1 MSTFLQSYAQVK
13 PHVRLLDVGCGT
25 GDVLEYLPQVK
36 YTGVDISKVY
46 VASARRRY
54 PDRGTFLV
62 GDRESLRDI
71 ASLLGPA
78 QALPRR
84 VSRQSLAGTPTRRT
98 TGALVHIVNAKFDTI
113 LAIGVLHHLDD
124 EQVQA
129 LFRAAGSMLAA
140 GGRIATIDPVFVFSQ
155 SQIARWIISKDRGR
169 YVRLGDEY
177 RLLATPYFDTIESYR
192 RDDLYRIPYSHSILI
207 CSNSVTSLDDARLM
221 RSCGGE

>member
-1 MSTFLQSYAQVK
+1 MGNSQGIRSILSLPWVFRLFQASVGQSRLMSTFLQSYAQVK

-62 GDRESLRDI
+62 GDA
-71 ASLLGPA
+71 AS
-78 QALPRR
+78 
-84 VSRQSLAGTPTRRT
+84 
-98 TGALVHIVNAKFDTI
+98 LVHIVNAKFDTI

-177 RLLATPYFDTIESYR
+177 RLLATPYFAIESYR
-192 RDDLYRIPYSHSILI
+192 RDDLSPYSHSILI
-207 CSNSVTSLDDARLM
+207 CSNSVTSLDQ
-221 RSCGGE
+221 